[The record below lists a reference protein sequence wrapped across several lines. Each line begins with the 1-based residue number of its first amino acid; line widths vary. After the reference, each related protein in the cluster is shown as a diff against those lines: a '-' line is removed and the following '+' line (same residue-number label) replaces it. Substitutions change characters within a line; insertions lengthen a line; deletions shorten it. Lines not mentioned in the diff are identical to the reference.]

1 MGNVVD
7 YVRREFHGFAELPFG
22 DVDSLVL
29 AELSYMRLSGLVPA
43 FGEARSVATVPIR
56 ELLRAESYDDMFV
69 SNSSD
74 INEYRLALLRAVC
87 ESPRFR
93 ALRVG
98 EYAERLSERE
108 QQQFAAMTFDVG
120 CGPVDSLYVAF
131 RGTDGTLV
139 GWKEDFNMAV
149 RCPVPSQESAYRYVN
164 SILDRSEG
172 FLSSGDSPAVML
184 GGHSKGGNMA
194 VYAAMRIAHDDIEV
208 AGERARRLG
217 LLPSLGGPVRG
228 RNRRISR
235 IFSHDGPGLP
245 KSTVRGQAYRA
256 IESRIRKTV
265 PESSVVGMLLQSNA
279 PVRIVKADAIGIMQ
293 HMGNSWQVAENGD
306 FEQVDELTAGAQL
319 IKRTLDGWLDTVS
332 QEQRERARAA
342 RGDISCHQH
351 TNIAGFKISQRTC
364 TRPLALIAVDSR
376 GLDPFPFETFSQAVG
391 NMLGSSE
398 NEYLLPIILGNQV
411 SQQGRLIGLVDGMN
425 QLFDAFGC
433 AIAWRNFNRERIIQQ
448 AGGQLADLIGEGCR
462 EQQVLPFLR

>member
-74 INEYRLALLRAVC
+74 INEYLT
-87 ESPRFR
+87 P
-93 ALRVG
+93 
-98 EYAERLSERE
+98 E

-245 KSTVRGQAYRA
+245 KSTVRGQSYRA

-332 QEQRERARAA
+332 QEQRERAIDQIYGIFAAAGYGNIADLVEHWTDSLPKIVEAA
-342 RGDISCHQH
+342 RNTDRE
-351 TNIAGFKISQRTC
+351 T
-364 TRPLALIAVDSR
+364 R
-376 GLDPFPFETFSQAVG
+376 GLIRAVIKAI
-391 NMLGSSE
+391 
-398 NEYLLPIILGNQV
+398 PV
-411 SQQGRLIGLVDGMN
+411 SAAKAV
-425 QLFDAFGC
+425 
-433 AIAWRNFNRERIIQQ
+433 RES
-448 AGGQLADLIGEGCR
+448 
-462 EQQVLPFLR
+462 

>member
-69 SNSSD
+69 SNSFD

-245 KSTVRGQAYRA
+245 KSTVRGQSYRA

-332 QEQRERARAA
+332 QEQRERAIDQIYGIFAAAGYGNIADLVEHWTDSLPKIVEAA
-342 RGDISCHQH
+342 RNTDRE
-351 TNIAGFKISQRTC
+351 T
-364 TRPLALIAVDSR
+364 R
-376 GLDPFPFETFSQAVG
+376 GLIRAVIKAI
-391 NMLGSSE
+391 
-398 NEYLLPIILGNQV
+398 PV
-411 SQQGRLIGLVDGMN
+411 SAAKAV
-425 QLFDAFGC
+425 
-433 AIAWRNFNRERIIQQ
+433 RE
-448 AGGQLADLIGEGCR
+448 G
-462 EQQVLPFLR
+462 

>member
-56 ELLRAESYDDMFV
+56 ELLRAENYDDMFV

-74 INEYRLALLRAVC
+74 MNEYRLALLRAVC

-332 QEQRERARAA
+332 QEQRERHRPDLRDLRGGGIRQYRRFGGALDGFAAEDCGGGAQYRSGDARTHQGGDQGDSGQRGEGGA
-342 RGDISCHQH
+342 RGLKRVECRGGLKRVPRRGYGRMQRLVGMVAEPHFGRFMCHDPRKGVKNGIVTH
-351 TNIAGFKISQRTC
+351 KCRTSD
-364 TRPLALIAVDSR
+364 TRVPR
-376 GLDPFPFETFSQAVG
+376 K
-391 NMLGSSE
+391 
-398 NEYLLPIILGNQV
+398 
-411 SQQGRLIGLVDGMN
+411 
-425 QLFDAFGC
+425 
-433 AIAWRNFNRERIIQQ
+433 
-448 AGGQLADLIGEGCR
+448 
-462 EQQVLPFLR
+462 

>member
-1 MGNVVD
+1 
-7 YVRREFHGFAELPFG
+7 
-22 DVDSLVL
+22 
-29 AELSYMRLSGLVPA
+29 
-43 FGEARSVATVPIR
+43 
-56 ELLRAESYDDMFV
+56 MFV

-74 INEYRLALLRAVC
+74 MNEYRLALLRAVC

-217 LLPSLGGPVRG
+217 LLSSLGGPVRG

-332 QEQRERARAA
+332 QEQRERAIDQIYGIFAAAGYGNIADLVEHWTDSLPKIVEAA
-342 RGDISCHQH
+342 RNTDRE
-351 TNIAGFKISQRTC
+351 T
-364 TRPLALIAVDSR
+364 R
-376 GLDPFPFETFSQAVG
+376 GLIRAVIKAI
-391 NMLGSSE
+391 
-398 NEYLLPIILGNQV
+398 PV
-411 SQQGRLIGLVDGMN
+411 SAAKAV
-425 QLFDAFGC
+425 
-433 AIAWRNFNRERIIQQ
+433 RE
-448 AGGQLADLIGEGCR
+448 G
-462 EQQVLPFLR
+462 